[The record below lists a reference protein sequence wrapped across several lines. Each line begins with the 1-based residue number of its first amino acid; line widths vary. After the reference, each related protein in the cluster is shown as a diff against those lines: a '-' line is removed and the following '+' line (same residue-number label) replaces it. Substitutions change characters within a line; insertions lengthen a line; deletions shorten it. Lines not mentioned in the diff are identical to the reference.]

1 MTCESFRDDL
11 VAALYEEEADAASVE
26 RFRNHVQACV
36 GCSEEL
42 AALRGVRASLGAWRV
57 PPRATTIVMRHWQP
71 PRWAWTLAAAA
82 SLIVALGASL
92 RLAGAEVRFDAGPL
106 SFAVGRDANAVEQL
120 IKEYDTRHRA
130 ELGEL
135 KTGLAPVVSEP
146 ELLRRVQQMIR
157 TSETRQLEMLDA
169 AWEDFTVRR
178 EAQRRVDMAQ
188 VSAGLTYLD
197 RRTGEQAELIGYV
210 LDSTRER

>member
-1 MTCESFRDDL
+1 MTCENFRNDL
-11 VAALYEEEADAASVE
+11 VAVLYEEEADATTLE
-26 RFRNHVQACV
+26 RFRNHAQACG

-82 SLIVALGASL
+82 SLVIALGASL

-106 SFAVGRDANAVEQL
+106 SFAVGGDASAAEQL
-120 IKEYDTRHRA
+120 IAEYDTRHRA
-130 ELGEL
+130 ELGQL
-135 KTGLAPVVSEP
+135 KTSLAPVVSGP
-146 ELLRRVQQMIR
+146 ELLCQVQQMIR
-157 TSETRQLEMLDA
+157 TSESRQLEMLDA
-169 AWEDFTVRR
+169 AWEDFTLRR

-210 LDSTRER
+210 LDSARER